1 MDKLYDINVNDITG
15 QSKNLTAYK
24 DRVLL
29 ILNVASKCGFTK
41 QYEALE
47 ELYKRYKDKGFSILA
62 FPCNQFGQQETGSS
76 EEILEF
82 CQLTYGVSFEVFE
95 KIEVNGKNAHP
106 LFNYLKE
113 EAPGILNTQKI
124 KWNFTKFLV
133 DKKGEKIKRFAPNTN
148 PKDIEDEIKTLLD

>member
-1 MDKLYDINVNDITG
+1 MDKFYDINVNDITG

-29 ILNVASKCGFTK
+29 IVNVASKCGFTK

-82 CQLTYGVSFEVFE
+82 CQLNYGVSFEVFE

>member
-1 MDKLYDINVNDITG
+1 MDKFYDINVNDITG

-24 DRVLL
+24 DKVLL

-47 ELYKRYKDKGFSILA
+47 ELYKRYKGKGFAILA